1 MCAHTHVCMC
11 MGVMV
16 LFLQRP
22 NIRMGETWDWG
33 LEKKSDFGD
42 MVAGWIPVEKM
53 SVCDPQGDGRA
64 HGLYHVGK
72 FD

>member
-1 MCAHTHVCMC
+1 MYVYGGYGAFSIEAQHKN
-11 MGVMV
+11 G
-16 LFLQRP
+16 RA
-22 NIRMGETWDWG
+22 WDWG

-72 FD
+72 FN